1 MLRAVL
7 DLVHR
12 ITVAQVGQ
20 SGADAIAPEERAA
33 IEDWAGVLS
42 AGQLH
47 RLWQLLLKGH
57 EEVRTAPDP
66 LAAARM
72 ALLRAMFAAD
82 LPDPGQLA
90 RRMEQIAASAPA
102 AAERTGQAE
111 AEAAPVAALDWTA
124 VIDKVDQSG
133 QLRVAQIMR
142 DWVRVIELAPEKLL
156 YAPAP
161 GYSGDPSAEI
171 RDALL
176 RATGQRWEVRRGEGE
191 GAPTLREAADAAKA
205 EERAALLRHPLVEA
219 AFAAFP
225 GAEIIDETAEPENLR
240 AGERNWSRR

>member
-1 MLRAVL
+1 
-7 DLVHR
+7 
-12 ITVAQVGQ
+12 
-20 SGADAIAPEERAA
+20 
-33 IEDWAGVLS
+33 LS

-57 EEVRTAPDP
+57 EEVRVAPDP

-90 RRMEQIAASAPA
+90 KRMEQIASSAPAATERSGGSEAAAASAPA
-102 AAERTGQAE
+102 AA
-111 AEAAPVAALDWTA
+111 LDWPA

-142 DWVRVIELAPEKLL
+142 DWVRVIELAPERLL
-156 YAPAP
+156 YAAAP
-161 GYSGDPSAEI
+161 GYSGDPGAEI

-191 GAPTLREAADAAKA
+191 GTPTLREAAEAEKAQARDALMKS
-205 EERAALLRHPLVEA
+205 PLVEA

-225 GAEIIDETAEPENLR
+225 GAEFVDEAAEPQNLR
-240 AGERNWSRR
+240 AGASNWSRR